1 MKKLRVR
8 DHQGAIITVELAPG
22 DRVSIGRADSNQ
34 LVLADP
40 SLSRAHAELFH
51 EDGRWMIQDAG
62 SRNGTY
68 VSGRRIDAPVA
79 LEGGI
84 AAVVGACELSIELEG
99 EAAAAAAAVGG
110 SVKFADR
117 PLVPQGTV
125 MMSADQIMAA
135 PSPVRV
141 DEQGYREGLD
151 KVRKR
156 FDIVEK
162 ANLALQAHESM
173 DLLLP
178 KILDLVL
185 EAVKPERAALVQRN
199 EDGSLICRAY
209 RGKGEQMTISRTIAD
224 TVIDKRVSVLTSDAQ
239 TDERFAAGASIVAQG
254 IQAVMGV
261 PLWNSKE
268 VIGLIYADSTL
279 ASGLFDDEDLR
290 LLTMLANV
298 AAIQIENAELFSE
311 QVEKQRFE
319 REAKAA
325 ADIQKRLLP
334 RTNPTVKGHAFES
347 HSEPCYECGGDY
359 FDCLPMGEGRTAVVL
374 ADVAGKGMGAAMLM
388 AVIQATLQARA
399 GTGTEPDA
407 LAHQLGTA
415 IARSAPSN
423 RYATLFLMDLNHVTN
438 KVRYVNAGHAPSPFL
453 VRADGETLEL
463 KPGGTPLGLFPDAT
477 YPVIELDL
485 RPGDLIFACSDGV
498 TDLENPEEEMF
509 GEDRLEQFLRER
521 AGRPILEIKNELDAD
536 MDRFAKGTPSP
547 DDLTY
552 IILQRSE

>member
-1 MKKLRVR
+1 MNKLRIR
-8 DHQGAIITVELAPG
+8 DHQGAVSTIELRPG

-34 LVLADP
+34 LVLTDP
-40 SLSRAHAELFH
+40 SLSRAHAEMFH

-79 LEGGI
+79 LEPGMTAI
-84 AAVVGACELSIELEG
+84 VGASELSIESEG
-99 EAAAAAAAVGG
+99 SAAAAAAAAGG
-110 SVKFADR
+110 NVKFADR

-125 MMSADQIMAA
+125 MMSAEQVMAA
-135 PSPVRV
+135 PRPARV
-141 DEQGYREGLD
+141 DERGYAEGLD
-151 KVRKR
+151 KIRKR

-173 DLLLP
+173 DVLLP

-185 EAVKPERAALVQRN
+185 EAVRPERAALVQRN
-199 EDGSLICRAY
+199 EDGLLICKAY

-261 PLWNSKE
+261 PLWNNKE

-298 AAIQIENAELFSE
+298 AAIQIENASLFSE
-311 QVEKQRFE
+311 QLEKQRFE

-334 RTNPTVKGHAFES
+334 RTKPIIEGYAFES
-347 HSEPCYECGGDY
+347 YNEACYECGGDY
-359 FDCLPMGEGRTAVVL
+359 FDCLPLGEGRTGVVL

-399 GTGTEPDA
+399 GTGTAADA
-407 LAHQLGTA
+407 LAQQLGAA

-423 RYATLFLMDLNHVTN
+423 RYATLFLMDLNHATN
-438 KVRYVNAGHAPSPFL
+438 TVSYVNAGHAPSPFL
-453 VRADGETLEL
+453 VRADGETREL

-477 YPVIELDL
+477 YPVIDLELH
-485 RPGDLIFACSDGV
+485 PGDLIFACSDGV
-498 TDLENPEEEMF
+498 TDLENPDEEMF
-509 GEDRLEQFLRER
+509 GEERLERFLRER
-521 AGRPILEIKNELDAD
+521 AGRPIAEIQRELDAE
-536 MDRFAKGTPSP
+536 MERFAKGTPQP

-552 IILQRSE
+552 VILQRSV

>member
-1 MKKLRVR
+1 
-8 DHQGAIITVELAPG
+8 
-22 DRVSIGRADSNQ
+22 
-34 LVLADP
+34 
-40 SLSRAHAELFH
+40 
-51 EDGRWMIQDAG
+51 
-62 SRNGTY
+62 
-68 VSGRRIDAPVA
+68 
-79 LEGGI
+79 
-84 AAVVGACELSIELEG
+84 
-99 EAAAAAAAVGG
+99 
-110 SVKFADR
+110 
-117 PLVPQGTV
+117 
-125 MMSADQIMAA
+125 MSADQIMAA

-151 KVRKR
+151 KIRKR

-334 RTNPTVKGHAFES
+334 RTNPTVEGHAFES

-407 LAHQLGTA
+407 LAVQLGTA

-453 VRADGETLEL
+453 VRTDGEVVEL
-463 KPGGTPLGLFPDAT
+463 KPGGTPLGLFPDVT

-485 RPGDLIFACSDGV
+485 RPGDMIFACSDGV

-536 MDRFAKGTPSP
+536 MARFAQGTPSP
-547 DDLTY
+547 DDLSY
-552 IILQRSE
+552 IILQRSD